1 MQLFLSN
8 YHNNGLKRNST
19 PLRLCPSHFCQQPFL
34 TPGFALYP
42 LSYRCIFRVEG
53 STHTHPHC
61 LPWTYSP
68 PSIYDNKWSLSFIHS
83 LSMLI
88 ISYNTEHRFSLS
100 FGHCPWIFHISVW
113 SLGNHTRIS
122 QTQRHTEKKQH
133 SLPAFLNPHTIRL
146 LSYPF
151 QSLKTNSN
159 SSLASTLLKCL
170 PH

>member
-8 YHNNGLKRNST
+8 YHNNGLKSNST
-19 PLRLCPSHFCQQPFL
+19 PLRLSLLLLPATIPNTRFCPVPSFL
-34 TPGFALYP
+34 SLYFPSWRLYP
-42 LSYRCIFRVEG
+42 HAPPLS
-53 STHTHPHC
+53 TMN
-61 LPWTYSP
+61 LSP
-68 PSIYDNKWSLSFIHS
+68 PSIYDNKCSLSFIHS

-88 ISYNTEHRFSLS
+88 ISYITEHRFSLS
-100 FGHCPWIFHISVW
+100 FGHCAWIFHISVW

-122 QTQRHTEKKQH
+122 QTQRHREKKQH